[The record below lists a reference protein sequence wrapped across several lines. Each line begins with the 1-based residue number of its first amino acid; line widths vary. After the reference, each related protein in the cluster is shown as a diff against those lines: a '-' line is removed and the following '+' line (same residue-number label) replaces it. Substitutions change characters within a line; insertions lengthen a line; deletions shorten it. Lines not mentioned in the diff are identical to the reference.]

1 MSENQIKE
9 KVVLISTVR
18 KPAAGRFT
26 IFMPKQYHADIAPF
40 VNKHVKITIEALIWI
55 CLHDMNITVI
65 ARLEN
70 F

>member
-40 VNKHVKITIEALIWI
+40 VNKHVKITIEALI
-55 CLHDMNITVI
+55 
-65 ARLEN
+65 
-70 F
+70 